1 MGAAQLRVM
10 LVDDHDVFR
19 AGLRLVLEGDPSIS
33 VVAEAA
39 TLSDAV
45 IGALRSRPDIV
56 LMDVRLTSGS
66 GIEATREIQ
75 SQLPETRIL
84 MVTSYPD
91 DEALFASIMA
101 GASGYLLK
109 SVKPAALLSAV
120 HSIAGGESL
129 LDPAVTRKVLMRVR
143 QSHALE
149 RDEKLSRLTPREEQ
163 VLDLLATGKT
173 NAQIGREI
181 HISEKTVK
189 NHVSTILG
197 KLEVARR
204 TEAAAYVAQHRNPFA

>member
-1 MGAAQLRVM
+1 MV
-10 LVDDHDVFR
+10 VDDHDVVR

-39 TLSDAV
+39 TLPDAV
-45 IGALRSRPDIV
+45 AGALRSRPDVVI
-56 LMDVRLTSGS
+56 MDVRLANGS

-75 SQLPETRIL
+75 SQLPDTRIL
-84 MVTSYPD
+84 MLTSYPD

-109 SVKPAALLSAV
+109 SVKPAALVTAV
-120 HSIAGGESL
+120 HDIARGESL

-143 QSHALE
+143 QSQALG

-163 VLDLLATGKT
+163 VLDLLATGMT

-181 HISEKTVK
+181 HISDKTVK

-204 TEAAAYVAQHRNPFA
+204 TEAAAYVAQHRNPFG